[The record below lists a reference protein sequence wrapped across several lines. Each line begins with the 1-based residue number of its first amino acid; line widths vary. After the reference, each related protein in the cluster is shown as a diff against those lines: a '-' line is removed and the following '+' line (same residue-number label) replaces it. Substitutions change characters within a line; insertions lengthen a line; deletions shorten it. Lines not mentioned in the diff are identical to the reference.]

1 MEQAI
6 IDFIIVVLG
15 ILFALFLNRINDKR
29 KHKKRINSIMSIVIK
44 NIKSDLDNIK
54 KCTAS
59 LDLDNKK
66 YKIFINEKNPDD
78 ELLIDCKMIPVSFS
92 YFSPKTRGYLL
103 LKDARIDFDFRDSE
117 LITDVV
123 HFYNSWLSHIEFMK
137 EKILNIASKNIEG
150 MSSFEWFD
158 SAINH
163 NSNTKNYLD
172 YMRTDTYKQKVVYMQ
187 SMKNIY
193 KDLLLMY
200 DNKIAEFLDRI
211 IESDYK

>member
-6 IDFIIVVLG
+6 IDFSIVVLG
-15 ILFALFLNRINDKR
+15 ILVALFLNRINEKR

-78 ELLIDCKMIPVSFS
+78 ELLIDCKMIPVSFL

-123 HFYNSWLSHIEFMK
+123 HFYNSWLSHLEFIK

-163 NSNTKNYLD
+163 DSNTKNYLD

-187 SMKNIY
+187 SMKNLY